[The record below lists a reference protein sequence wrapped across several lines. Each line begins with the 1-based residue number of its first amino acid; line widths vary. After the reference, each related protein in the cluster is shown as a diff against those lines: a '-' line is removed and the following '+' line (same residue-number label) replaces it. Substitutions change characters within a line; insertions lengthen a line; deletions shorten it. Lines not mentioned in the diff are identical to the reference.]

1 MFPRR
6 YSSKCCLCVDG
17 FVFFVMVMCLVRY
30 RIFSDGQPIDIAD
43 LVTVLV
49 AYDYPMAI
57 LENDIRSKTLL
68 MLYNNMMIDC
78 NFTTQVHSVVI

>member
-1 MFPRR
+1 
-6 YSSKCCLCVDG
+6 
-17 FVFFVMVMCLVRY
+17 MVMYLVRY

-57 LENDIRSKTLL
+57 LENDIRSNLT
-68 MLYNNMMIDC
+68 Y
-78 NFTTQVHSVVI
+78 VI